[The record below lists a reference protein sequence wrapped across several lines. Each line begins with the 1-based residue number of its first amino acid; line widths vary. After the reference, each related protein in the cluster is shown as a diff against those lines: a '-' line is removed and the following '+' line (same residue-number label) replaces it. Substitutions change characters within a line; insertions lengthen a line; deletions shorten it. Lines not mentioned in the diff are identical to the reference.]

1 MPPLPD
7 TCSLNLF
14 LTSAEPR
21 SANYLEVGGADTA
34 MLNAVG
40 NTVSNVPGFV
50 VPISGV
56 FLRNLTGAQTL
67 VHSLLDGAV
76 ASDLGVLCRLVGAA
90 VRDHRG
96 NPVRDRAGLRAVG
109 VAGIGARDPSRKEGG
124 RGVS

>member
-7 TCSLNLF
+7 ACSLNLS

-21 SANYLEVGGADTA
+21 SANYLEVGGPDTA

-67 VHSLLDGAV
+67 VHPLLDGAV
-76 ASDLGVLCRLVGAA
+76 AFTSACCAGSWAPLFAITAA
-90 VRDHRG
+90 IQFGTGLAFGRWASLESARET
-96 NPVRDRAGLRAVG
+96 LRAKK
-109 VAGIGARDPSRKEGG
+109 AGGA
-124 RGVS
+124 